1 MTGTPATGSDVR
13 ARAGDAGL
21 DDLEPLDASGGSTD
35 EAAADRPLPPR
46 ARRSP
51 TRVRTTRRLVF
62 AGVVIVGAIGFL
74 LYKGLTSA
82 VVYFKTTNEAVAARA
97 QLGTSTFQLEGVVAN
112 GSVHQLGGGRVAF
125 VVTGGNDK
133 INVVNSGAPPQ
144 LFRAGIPVV
153 VVGHF
158 TGTGDNF
165 VSDQILVK
173 HSNEYIA
180 AHPDRVTVPTTTP

>member
-1 MTGTPATGSDVR
+1 MSRLPDAAIGAAGAELDDPEPLEARTGS
-13 ARAGDAGL
+13 G
-21 DDLEPLDASGGSTD
+21 EPAAP
-35 EAAADRPLPPR
+35 AAAAAGMPGA

-51 TRVRTTRRLVF
+51 ARVRTTRRL
-62 AGVVIVGAIGFL
+62 ALAAVVIAAAIGFL

-82 VVYFKTTNEAVAARA
+82 VVYFKTASEAVADRA
-97 QLGTSTFQLEGVVAN
+97 QLGTSTFQLEGVVAK

-125 VVTGGNDK
+125 MLTGGSARID
-133 INVVNSGAPPQ
+133 VVNTGAPPQ
-144 LFRAGIPVV
+144 LFRAGVPVV

-158 TGTGDNF
+158 TGTGNDF
-165 VSDQILVK
+165 ASDEILVK